1 MTEKKREEKPS
12 VQVSSVGTLGSLSE
26 KQLVEAVQNGNGAAY
41 GQLVRMH
48 QKRLFRFIY
57 GLTRQFDVTE
67 DIVQQ
72 AFVKAFEAIK
82 TFRSDMA
89 FYPWLSTIAR
99 NLAFNHLYK
108 QERQESLD
116 QLQEAGG
123 EMSTPDAGPFE
134 RLLGEESQKRFYQ
147 AVLELPKQYRSVFV
161 CRHFEEMDYVQIANF
176 LKIPPGTVDS
186 RLYRARQILLEKLK
200 DLL

>member
-1 MTEKKREEKPS
+1 MSEKKREENAA
-12 VQVSSVGTLGSLSE
+12 GTVENSRATAPTERS
-26 KQLVEAVQNGNGAAY
+26 LVEAAQNGNGAAY

-57 GLTRQFDVTE
+57 GLTRQFDQTE
-67 DIVQQ
+67 DIVQET
-72 AFVKAFEAIK
+72 FVKAYEAIK
-82 TFRSDMA
+82 TFRSDMS

-99 NLAFNHLYK
+99 NLTFNQMHRM
-108 QERQESLD
+108 ERQESLD
-116 QLQEAGG
+116 QLQEAGW
-123 EMSTPDAGPFE
+123 EMTSADADPFE
-134 RLLGEESQKRFYQ
+134 RLLGDEAQKRFYQ
-147 AVLELPKQYRSVFV
+147 AVLSLPVQYRSVFV

-186 RLYRARQILLEKLK
+186 RLHRARQMLLEKLK

>member
-1 MTEKKREEKPS
+1 MSEKKREEK
-12 VQVSSVGTLGSLSE
+12 VAETVGNSGAPNERS
-26 KQLVEAVQNGNGAAY
+26 LVEAAQNGNGAAY

-57 GLTRQFDVTE
+57 GLTRQFDQTE
-67 DIVQQ
+67 DIVQET
-72 AFVKAFEAIK
+72 FVKAYEAIK
-82 TFRSDMA
+82 TFRSDMS

-99 NLAFNHLYK
+99 NLTFNQMHRMEK
-108 QERQESLD
+108 QESLD
-116 QLQEAGG
+116 QLQEAGW
-123 EMSTPDAGPFE
+123 EMTSAEAGPFE
-134 RLLGEESQKRFYQ
+134 RLLTDEGQKRFYQ
-147 AVLELPKQYRSVFV
+147 AVLSLPVQYRSVFV

-186 RLYRARQILLEKLK
+186 RLHRARQMLMEKLK